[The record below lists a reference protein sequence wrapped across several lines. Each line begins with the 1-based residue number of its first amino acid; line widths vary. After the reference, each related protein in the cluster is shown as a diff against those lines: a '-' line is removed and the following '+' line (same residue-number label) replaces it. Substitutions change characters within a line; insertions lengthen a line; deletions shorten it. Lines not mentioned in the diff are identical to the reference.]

1 MEIKDIMSSPVYV
14 VSPDETVARA
24 RNLMLRHRIGRLVI
38 IENNKP
44 IGIVTKKDISRRLNQ
59 AEPQWRRRPI
69 DHIPVRKVMTESLI
83 TIFSDATPRQLAE
96 LMSENN
102 IGGLPV
108 VNSKGEVTGIATKWD
123 LIRYFSEM
131 DLPMK
136 VRDLEIEPALT
147 VHRHH
152 TISHI
157 LHEFDANSMDR
168 AVVLEDNDMPVG
180 IITSSN
186 LAFTEMKDKKG
197 GLPQKEIKMIRKE
210 SAAGKKQYRY
220 IREVPL
226 VAEDIMSSPLI
237 TIKSDDLATYAAGI
251 MVRERIN
258 GLPVLGNGIMGMLTG
273 ENIVKSIMT
282 MFDEPV
288 KKA

>member
-1 MEIKDIMSSPVYV
+1 MKIKDIMSSPVYV
-14 VSPDETVARA
+14 AAPDENVARA
-24 RNLMLRHRIGRLVI
+24 RNLMLRHKIGRLVI

-83 TIFSDATPRQLAE
+83 TIFPDATPRQLAE

-108 VNSKGEVTGIATKWD
+108 VNNKDEVIGIVTKWD
-123 LIRYFSEM
+123 LIRYFSEL
-131 DLPMK
+131 DLPLK
-136 VRDLEIEPALT
+136 VKDLKIEPALT

-157 LHEFDANSMDR
+157 LHELDSNSTDR

-186 LAFTEMKDKKG
+186 LTFTEMKNKTG
-197 GLPQKEIKMIRKE
+197 GLPQKEIKMTRKE
-210 SAAGKKQYRY
+210 SAAGRKQNRY
-220 IREVPL
+220 VNEVPL
-226 VAEDIMSSPLI
+226 VAEDIMSSPLV
-237 TIKSDDLATYAAGI
+237 TVKSDDLATYAAGI

-258 GLPVLGNGIMGMLTG
+258 GLPVLGNGIMGIMTG
-273 ENIVKSIMT
+273 DNIVKSIMT

-288 KKA
+288 EKS

>member
-1 MEIKDIMSSPVYV
+1 MKIKDIMSAPVYV

-24 RNLMLRHRIGRLVI
+24 RNLMLRHKIGRLVI

-69 DHIPVRKVMTESLI
+69 DDIPIRKVMTESLV
-83 TIFSDATPRQLAE
+83 TIFPDATPRQLAE

-108 VNSKGEVTGIATKWD
+108 VNNKDEVIGIVTKWD
-123 LIRYFSEM
+123 LIKYFSELALPLTVK
-131 DLPMK
+131 DLK
-136 VRDLEIEPALT
+136 INPALT

-157 LHEFDANSMDR
+157 LYELDINSADR
-168 AVVLEDNDMPVG
+168 AVVLEDKDMPVG

-186 LAFTEMKDKKG
+186 LTFTEMKSKTG
-197 GLPQKEIKMIRKE
+197 GLPHKEIKMTRKE

-220 IREVPL
+220 ISEVPL

-237 TIKSDDLATYAAGI
+237 SIKSDELATYAAGI
-251 MVRERIN
+251 MVKERIN
-258 GLPVLGNGIMGMLTG
+258 GLPVIGNGVMGILTG

-282 MFDEPV
+282 M
-288 KKA
+288 

>member
-1 MEIKDIMSSPVYV
+1 MKIKDIMSSPVYV

-38 IENNKP
+38 IENSKP
-44 IGIVTKKDISRRLNQ
+44 TGIVTKKDISRRLDQ

-69 DHIPVRKVMTESLI
+69 DHIPIRKVMTESLI
-83 TIFSDATPRQLAE
+83 TIFPDATPKQLAE
-96 LMSENN
+96 LMIENN

-108 VNSKGEVTGIATKWD
+108 VNNKNEVIGIITKWD
-123 LIRYFSEM
+123 LIRYFSEL
-131 DLPMK
+131 DLDMK
-136 VRDLEIEPALT
+136 VKDLKIDPALT

-157 LHEFDANSMDR
+157 LYELGVNSMDR

-180 IITSSN
+180 IVTSSN

-197 GLPQKEIKMIRKE
+197 YLPRKEIKMTRKE

-220 IREVPL
+220 VSEVPL

-237 TIKSDDLATYAAGI
+237 TVRSDDLATYAAGI
-251 MVRERIN
+251 MVKERIN
-258 GLPVLGNGIMGMLTG
+258 GLPVVGNGIMGILTG
-273 ENIVKSIMT
+273 DNIIRTIMT
-282 MFDEPV
+282 L
-288 KKA
+288 

>member
-1 MEIKDIMSSPVYV
+1 MKIREIMSSPVYV

-24 RNLMLRHRIGRLVI
+24 RNLMLRHKIGRLVL

-44 IGIVTKKDISRRLNQ
+44 IGIVTKKDISRRLDQ

-69 DHIPVRKVMTESLI
+69 DNIPIRQVMTESLI
-83 TIFSDATPRQLAE
+83 TIYPDATPRQLAE
-96 LMSENN
+96 LMVENN

-108 VNSKGEVTGIATKWD
+108 VNNKDEVIGIVTKWD
-123 LIRYFSEM
+123 MIRYFSELPLEIKVK
-131 DLPMK
+131 DLN
-136 VRDLEIEPALT
+136 IEPAIT

-157 LHEFDANSMDR
+157 LYELDTNSSDR
-168 AVVLEDNDMPVG
+168 AVVLEDNNKPVG

-186 LAFTEMKDKKG
+186 LSFTEMKSKTG
-197 GLPQKEIKMIRKE
+197 NLPQKEIKMTRKE
-210 SAAGKKQYRY
+210 SHAGNKQNRY

-237 TIKSDDLATYAAGI
+237 TVNIEDLATSAAGI
-251 MVRERIN
+251 MVTEKIN
-258 GLPVLGNGIMGMLTG
+258 GVPVIGNGVMGILTG
-273 ENIVKSIMT
+273 ENIVRTILT
-282 MFDEPV
+282 L
-288 KKA
+288 